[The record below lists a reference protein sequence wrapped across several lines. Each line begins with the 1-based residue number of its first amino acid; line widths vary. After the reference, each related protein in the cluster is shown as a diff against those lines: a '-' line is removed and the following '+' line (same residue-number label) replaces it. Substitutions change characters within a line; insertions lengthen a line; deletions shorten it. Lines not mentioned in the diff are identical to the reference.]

1 MHYLD
6 DRPLWVRDVWRLK
19 DFQDSFDFEYHKS
32 SPQGFVRFD
41 SIENNELKQ
50 MAKDYIKDR
59 LLGKRHMSWH
69 SAQAYSRILS
79 RFFNIISPTGTEKRL
94 FVILKEKIY

>member
-1 MHYLD
+1 PVEIRKVRTAAFLRSAYNSIMHYLD

-59 LLGKRHMSWH
+59 LLG
-69 SAQAYSRILS
+69 
-79 RFFNIISPTGTEKRL
+79 
-94 FVILKEKIY
+94 